1 METATKISSSRPET
15 GVPTGEDALRAGV
28 YALLG
33 RLLTAP
39 PDTDLLRRLCEL
51 PAETGGGDE
60 LAAAWGALGL
70 AAGRTSPEAAAEEY
84 QDLFIGL
91 GRGELVPYGSWYLTG
106 FLMEK
111 PLAQLRRDLARLGFS
126 RREGINEPEDHAG
139 ALCEVMSMLI
149 GDGGPASATLQR
161 AFFGAHMGGWMG
173 RFFNDLQRAKRGRF
187 YRAVGQLGE
196 AFIEVERQYWAM
208 PV

>member
-1 METATKISSSRPET
+1 METATKLFTSSPGS
-15 GVPTGEDALRAGV
+15 GVPAGEDTLRAGV

-39 PDTDLLRRLCEL
+39 PDTDLLQRLCVL
-51 PAETGGGDE
+51 PADTGGGDE

-84 QDLFIGL
+84 QNLFIGL

-111 PLAQLRRDLARLGFS
+111 PLAQLRRDLARLGFN
-126 RREGINEPEDHAG
+126 RREGVSEPEDHAG

-149 GDGGPASATLQR
+149 GDGEPASAARQQ
-161 AFFGAHMGGWMG
+161 AFFEAHMANWMG
-173 RFFNDLQRAKRGRF
+173 RFFNDLQGAKRGRF

>member
-1 METATKISSSRPET
+1 METATKISPSHPESDVST
-15 GVPTGEDALRAGV
+15 TEDALRAGV

-39 PDTDLLRRLCEL
+39 PDTDLLRRLCGL

-70 AAGRTSPEAAAEEY
+70 AAGRTSPEEAAEEY

-111 PLAQLRRDLARLGFS
+111 PLAQLRRDLARLGFN
-126 RREGINEPEDHAG
+126 RREGVNEPEDHAG

-149 GDGGPASATLQR
+149 GDGGPASAALQQ
-161 AFFGAHMGGWMG
+161 AFFEAHMGGWMG
-173 RFFNDLQRAKRGRF
+173 RFFIDLQGAKTGRF

-196 AFIEVERQYWAM
+196 AFIEVEQQYYAM

>member
-1 METATKISSSRPET
+1 MQHLK
-15 GVPTGEDALRAGV
+15 L
-28 YALLG
+28 
-33 RLLTAP
+33 
-39 PDTDLLRRLCEL
+39 RLCGL

-70 AAGRTSPEAAAEEY
+70 AAGRTSPEEAAEEY

-111 PLAQLRRDLARLGFS
+111 PLAQLRRDLARLGFN
-126 RREGINEPEDHAG
+126 RREGVNEPEDHAG

-149 GDGGPASATLQR
+149 GDGGPDSATLQQ
-161 AFFGAHMGGWMG
+161 AFFEAHMGGWMG
-173 RFFNDLQRAKRGRF
+173 RFFNELQGAKTGRF

-196 AFIEVERQYWAM
+196 AFIEVEQQYYAM